1 MARRNLSLV
10 AGSAIVAM
18 LALAAAFGPLLVR
31 ADPLAIDLTQV
42 LAPPGRSHWLGC
54 DALGRD
60 MLARV
65 LWGARLSLMVS
76 TTVVVLSLAA
86 GSIVGGA
93 AALAGGRVDSLVMRL
108 VDIVLAFPG
117 FLLAIALA
125 AILGPGLVDLV
136 VALSAMG
143 WTGYAR
149 LVRGEVL
156 SLRER
161 EYVEAAR
168 ALGAHPGR
176 LLFRHLLPGLAS
188 PVAVQATFGVGGI
201 IIAEAALS
209 FLGLGALPP
218 APSWGNML
226 DAGRA
231 FLLVAPHLT
240 TAPAVAIGASVLGFN
255 LLGDGLARALGRRG

>member
-1 MARRNLSLV
+1 MGRRSPSLV
-10 AGSAIVAM
+10 AGGAIVAM
-18 LALAAAFGPLLVR
+18 LVLAAALGPLLVR
-31 ADPLAIDLTQV
+31 SDPFAIDLTHV
-42 LAPPGRSHWLGC
+42 LAPPSRGHWLGC

-65 LWGARLSLMVS
+65 LWGARLSLS
-76 TTVVVLSLAA
+76 A
-86 GSIVGGA
+86 GGVVGGA
-93 AALAGGRVDSLVMRL
+93 AALAGGRVDSVVMRL
-108 VDIVLAFPG
+108 VDVVLAFPG
-117 FLLAIALA
+117 FLLALALA
-125 AILGPGLVDLV
+125 AILGPGLIDLV
-136 VALSAMG
+136 VALTAMG

-168 ALGAHPGR
+168 ALGAPPAR
-176 LLFRHLLPGLAS
+176 LLMHHLLPGLAG
-188 PVAVQATFGVGGI
+188 PLAVQATFGVGGI

-226 DAGRA
+226 DTGRA

-240 TAPAVAIGASVLGFN
+240 TAPGVAIGASVLGFN
-255 LLGDGLARALGRRG
+255 LLGDGLAQMVGRRG